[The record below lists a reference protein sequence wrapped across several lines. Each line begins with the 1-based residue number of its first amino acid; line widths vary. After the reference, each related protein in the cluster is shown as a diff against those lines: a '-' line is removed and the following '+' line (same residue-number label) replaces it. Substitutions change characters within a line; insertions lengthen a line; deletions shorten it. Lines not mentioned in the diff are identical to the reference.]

1 MELIAEGSHPDPQP
15 DPEPAGEAPGAGRR
29 SRPANRRPDS
39 GYRRDTMDRIELV
52 KAIPLF
58 ESLDDDDLHALA
70 RKLREVGVDAGGRVF
85 AQGDE
90 GDAVYVIEDGAVD
103 IVAGSGKQQVVLA
116 SLFKQQYF
124 GELALLDGAPRSAS
138 AVASRATRLLAL
150 DRDDFV
156 EFIKK
161 RPDAAL
167 AIMHEVGER
176 MRATNELMTRTVTRN
191 VLEEEDRKL
200 TVGER
205 IADMV
210 AAFGG
215 SWPFIFIF
223 GGFMVVWM
231 LWNSMLKEPLAFD
244 PLPFMFLNLFLSTLA
259 ALQAPIIMMSQN
271 RQAAKDK
278 ALAVNDFQVNLKNE
292 TSIDRILRSQ
302 GEVLQRLSALEQRLA
317 SPRGTALEV
326 AKP

>member
-1 MELIAEGSHPDPQP
+1 MGSVGQGTGPDGRALPH
-15 DPEPAGEAPGAGRR
+15 DRLPGATADRG
-29 SRPANRRPDS
+29 DS
-39 GYRRDTMDRIELV
+39 GYRGGTMDRIELV

-58 ESLDDDDLHALA
+58 ESLDDEDLHALA
-70 RKLREVGVDAGGRVF
+70 HKLREVRVEAGARVF
-85 AQGDE
+85 AQGDQ
-90 GDAVYVIEDGAVD
+90 GDAMYLIESGAVD
-103 IVAGSGKQQVVLA
+103 IVAGSGKQQVIVGA
-116 SLFKQQYF
+116 LFKQQYF
-124 GELALLDGAPRSAS
+124 GELALLDGAPRSAT
-138 AVASRATRLLAL
+138 AVASRPTQLLAL

-215 SWPFIFIF
+215 SWPFIFMF
-223 GGFMVVWM
+223 GGFMLVWM
-231 LWNSMLKEPLAFD
+231 VWNSLFGPPLAFD

-271 RQAAKDK
+271 RQATKDK
-278 ALAVNDFQVNLKNE
+278 ALAVNDFQINLKNE
-292 TSIDRILRSQ
+292 VAIDKILRNQS
-302 GEVLQRLSALEQRLA
+302 EVLLRLNALEQRLVAHRA
-317 SPRGTALEV
+317 SGLDAV
-326 AKP
+326 KS

>member
-1 MELIAEGSHPDPQP
+1 ME
-15 DPEPAGEAPGAGRR
+15 
-29 SRPANRRPDS
+29 
-39 GYRRDTMDRIELV
+39 RIELL

-58 ESLDDDDLHALA
+58 ESLETDDLNALA
-70 RKLREVGVDAGGRVF
+70 NRLREISVPAGQPVF

-90 GDAVYVIEDGAVD
+90 GDAMYVIVDGAVD
-103 IVAGSGKQQVVLA
+103 IVAGSGKQKVILR

-124 GELALLDGAPRSAS
+124 GELSLLDGAPRSATV
-138 AVASRATRLLAL
+138 AASRDTQLLAL

-167 AIMHEVGER
+167 SIMHEVGER
-176 MRATNELMTRTVTRN
+176 MRATNELMTQTVTKN

-200 TVGER
+200 TMGER
-205 IADMV
+205 VADMV

-215 SWPFIFIF
+215 SWPFIFLF
-223 GGFMVVWM
+223 GGFMAVWM
-231 LWNSMLKEPLAFD
+231 VWNSIATPPLAFD

-271 RQAAKDK
+271 RQSTKDK
-278 ALAVNDFQVNLKNE
+278 ALAVNDYQVNLKNE
-292 TSIDRILRSQ
+292 VAIDKILRGQS
-302 GEVLQRLSALEQRLA
+302 EVLQRLAALEQRMANPPRTTALDA
-317 SPRGTALEV
+317 SPKA
-326 AKP
+326 

>member
-1 MELIAEGSHPDPQP
+1 MDGID
-15 DPEPAGEAPGAGRR
+15 RI
-29 SRPANRRPDS
+29 
-39 GYRRDTMDRIELV
+39 DRIELV
-52 KAIPLF
+52 KSIPLF
-58 ESLDDDDLHALA
+58 ESLEDDDLHALA
-70 RKLREVGVDAGGRVF
+70 NKLREVTVDAGQRVF

-90 GDAVYVIEDGAVD
+90 GDAMYVIETGAVD
-103 IVAGSGKQQVVLA
+103 IVAGQGKQQVTLA

-138 AVASRATRLLAL
+138 AVASRATQLLAL

-200 TVGER
+200 TMGER
-205 IADMV
+205 IADTV

-215 SWPFIFIF
+215 SWPFIFLF
-223 GGFMVVWM
+223 GGFMAVWM
-231 LWNSMLKEPLAFD
+231 VWNSLFHPPLAFD

-271 RQAAKDK
+271 RQATKDK

-292 TSIDRILRSQ
+292 VSIDKILRNQS
-302 GEVLQRLSALEQRLA
+302 EVLQRLTVLEHRLA
-317 SPRGTALEV
+317 MPRTASLDL
-326 AKP
+326 AK